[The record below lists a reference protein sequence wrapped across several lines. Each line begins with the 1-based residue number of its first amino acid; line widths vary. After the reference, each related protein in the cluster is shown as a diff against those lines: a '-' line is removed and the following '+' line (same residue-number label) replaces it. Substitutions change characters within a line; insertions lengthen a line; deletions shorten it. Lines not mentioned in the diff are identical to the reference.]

1 MAKNV
6 RLDLTVG
13 NPMKQ
18 ILLFSLPLVLGS
30 LFQQLYSFVDTIM
43 VGRLIGNEAL
53 AAVGSVSSLN
63 FLVIGFVGGTC
74 SGFSIPLA
82 KSIGAK
88 NREEFQKYLWNGVWI
103 SMILAV
109 IMVFLTNGL
118 RGSLL
123 RLINTPAD
131 IFENA
136 DAYIRILFCGIP
148 ITILYNFTAGILRAS
163 GDSRRPTNHLML
175 SSCINIV
182 LDYIFI
188 VPLSMGVTGAA
199 VATVLSQLFSGL
211 LNLRWIVFKTD
222 LIAGSG
228 ANRRI
233 SGYHMGQLCKI
244 GFPMGFDTCIVG
256 LGSVAMQSAINTLGT
271 AAVTGQVAGEKVRQI
286 FTIPMSS
293 VGAGMATFAG
303 QNDGAK
309 LYGRLKEGLKA
320 AISLQLMYSLLACLV
335 INLGKGSFVS
345 LILGSDSGQ
354 AGIYAGNYLTV
365 MSFLFWVNGTM
376 FALRNT
382 LTGMGYSAY
391 SVFSGICELIGKSL
405 GGLMAVKWFGFWG
418 ICIATPLAWF
428 LAMVYCGIL
437 VRHFLKQRLA
447 GVSAA
452 ETAC

>member
-1 MAKNV
+1 MANNN
-6 RLDLTVG
+6 RLDLTTG

-18 ILLFSLPLVLGS
+18 ILLFSVPLVLGS

-43 VGRLIGNEAL
+43 VGRLIGNDAL

-82 KSIGAK
+82 KSVGA
-88 NREEFQKYLWNGVWI
+88 RDTEQFQKYLWNGVWI
-103 SMILAV
+103 STAV
-109 IMVFLTNGL
+109 AVLMVLITGVL
-118 RGSLL
+118 RYPLL
-123 RLINTPAD
+123 HLINTPAD
-131 IFENA
+131 ILENA
-136 DAYIRILFCGIP
+136 AAYIQILFWGIP
-148 ITILYNFTAGILRAS
+148 VTILYNFTAGILRAS
-163 GDSRRPTNHLML
+163 GDSKRPTNHLL
-175 SSCINIV
+175 ISSCINIV

-199 VATVLSQLFSGL
+199 LATVFSQLLSGL
-211 LNLRWIVFKTD
+211 LNLRWIIFRTD
-222 LIAGSG
+222 LMKNS
-228 ANRRI
+228 RRFI
-233 SGYHMGQLCKI
+233 RPSAYHIGQLCKI

-309 LYGRLKEGLKA
+309 RYDRLKEGLKA
-320 AISLQLMYSLLACLV
+320 AVSLQLMYSVLACVV
-335 INLGKGSFVS
+335 ITFGKGSFVS
-345 LILGSDSGQ
+345 LILGPESGQ
-354 AGIYAGNYLTV
+354 AGIYARNYLTV

-437 VRHFLKQRLA
+437 VRHFLSLRLR
-447 GVSAA
+447 GLLPDPKK
-452 ETAC
+452 

>member
-1 MAKNV
+1 MANN
-6 RLDLTVG
+6 RLDLTTG
-13 NPMKQ
+13 SPIRQ
-18 ILLFSLPLVLGS
+18 ILLFSLPLVMGS

-43 VGRLIGNEAL
+43 VGRLISSDAL

-82 KSIGAK
+82 KSIGAR
-88 NREEFQKYLWNGVWI
+88 NTEDFQKYLWNGCWI
-103 SMILAV
+103 CILLAAV
-109 IMVFLTNGL
+109 ITLLTNGL
-118 RGSLL
+118 LGPLL

-131 IFENA
+131 IFDQSA
-136 DAYIRILFCGIP
+136 RYIRVLFCGIP
-148 ITILYNFTAGILRAS
+148 VTILYNFTAGILRAS
-163 GDSRRPTNHLML
+163 GDSQRPTNHLL
-175 SSCINIV
+175 ISSCVNIV

-199 VATVLSQLFSGL
+199 LATVSSQLLSGL
-211 LNLRWIVFKTD
+211 LNLRWIVKKTD
-222 LIAGSG
+222 LLQGSEG
-228 ANRRI
+228 HRTP
-233 SGYHMGQLCKI
+233 SGYHLGQLCRI

-303 QNDGAK
+303 QNDGARR
-309 LYGRLKEGLKA
+309 YDRLKEGLKGA
-320 AISLQLMYSLLACLV
+320 VTLQLCYSAMACLV

-345 LILGSDSGQ
+345 LILGPDSGQ
-354 AGIYAGNYLTV
+354 PGVYAAQYLTV

-405 GGLMAVKWFGFWG
+405 GGLLAVKWFGFWG

-428 LAMVYCGIL
+428 LAMIYCGIL
-437 VRHFLKQRLA
+437 VRHFLKQRLTGFVPEPA
-447 GVSAA
+447 VGR
-452 ETAC
+452 

>member
-1 MAKNV
+1 
-6 RLDLTVG
+6 
-13 NPMKQ
+13 MKQ
-18 ILLFSLPLVLGS
+18 ILLFSLPLVMGS

-43 VGRLIGNEAL
+43 VGRLISSEAL

-63 FLVIGFVGGTC
+63 FLILGFVVGTG
-74 SGFSIPLA
+74 SGFAIPLA

-88 NREEFQKYLWNGVWI
+88 NTEDFQKYLWNGCWL
-103 SMILAV
+103 SLILAAV
-109 IMVFLTNGL
+109 MTLLTN
-118 RGSLL
+118 LL
-123 RLINTPAD
+123 IYPLLHLINTPAD
-131 IFENA
+131 ILEDSA
-136 DAYIRILFCGIP
+136 RYIRILFCGIP

-163 GDSRRPTNHLML
+163 GDSQRPTNHLL
-175 SSCINIV
+175 ISSCVNIV
-182 LDYIFI
+182 LDYICI
-188 VPLSMGVTGAA
+188 VPLKMGVSGAA
-199 VATVLSQLFSGL
+199 LATVSSSLLSGL
-211 LNLRWIVFKTD
+211 LNLRWIVYKTD
-222 LIAGSG
+222 LLKGS
-228 ANRRI
+228 RVH
-233 SGYHMGQLCKI
+233 SGLSAYHLGQLCKI

-309 LYGRLKEGLKA
+309 RYDRLKEGLKG
-320 AISLQLMYSLLACLV
+320 AITLQLCYSLMACLV

-345 LILGSDSGQ
+345 LILGPESGQ
-354 AGIYAGNYLTV
+354 PGVYAVQYLTV

-391 SVFSGICELIGKSL
+391 SVFSGICELIGKGL
-405 GGLMAVKWFGFWG
+405 GGLMAVKWLGFWG
-418 ICIATPLAWF
+418 ICVATPLAWF

-437 VRHFLKQRLA
+437 VRHFIGLRLKH
-447 GVSAA
+447 
-452 ETAC
+452 TA

>member
-1 MAKNV
+1 MKTQ
-6 RLDLTVG
+6 RLDLTAG
-13 NPMKQ
+13 KPITQ
-18 ILLFSLPLVLGS
+18 ILLFSLPLVVGS

-43 VGRLIGNEAL
+43 VGRLIGSQAL

-74 SGFSIPLA
+74 SGFAIPLA

-88 NREEFQKYLWNGVWI
+88 NTEEFQKFLWNGCWI
-103 SMILAV
+103 SIILAAV
-109 IMVFLTNGL
+109 MTALTNAL
-118 RGSLL
+118 TYPLL
-123 RLINTPAD
+123 QLINTPAD
-131 IFENA
+131 ILENSA
-136 DAYIRILFCGIP
+136 RYIRILFCGIP

-163 GDSRRPTNHLML
+163 GDSQRPTNHLL
-175 SSCINIV
+175 ISSCLNIV
-182 LDYIFI
+182 LDYICI
-188 VPLSMGVTGAA
+188 VPLGMGVSGAA
-199 VATVLSQLFSGL
+199 IATVSSQLLSGL
-211 LNLRWIVFKTD
+211 LNLRWIVCKTD
-222 LIAGSG
+222 LLKGS
-228 ANRRI
+228 RSHCRP
-233 SGYHMGQLCKI
+233 SCRHLGQLCKI

-309 LYGRLKEGLKA
+309 RYDRLKEGLKG
-320 AISLQLMYSLLACLV
+320 AITLQLCYSALACLM
-335 INLGKGSFVS
+335 INLGKGSFAS
-345 LILGSDSGQ
+345 LILGQDSGLP
-354 AGIYAGNYLTV
+354 GVYAVQYLTV

-391 SVFSGICELIGKSL
+391 SVFSGVCELIGKAL
-405 GGLMAVKWFGFWG
+405 GGILAVKWFGFWG
-418 ICIATPLAWF
+418 ICLATPLAWF

-437 VRHFLKQRLA
+437 VRHFLRKRLQ
-447 GVSAA
+447 SL
-452 ETAC
+452 